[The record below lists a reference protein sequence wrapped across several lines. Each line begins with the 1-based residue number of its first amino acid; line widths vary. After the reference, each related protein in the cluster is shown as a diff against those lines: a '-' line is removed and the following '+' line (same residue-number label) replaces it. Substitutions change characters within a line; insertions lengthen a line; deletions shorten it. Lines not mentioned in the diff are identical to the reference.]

1 MHRHSTSDS
10 RRPAAITR
18 HPSLV
23 TCHFPLCILHYAL
36 CIVLAAPAA
45 ASAETALYFNGS
57 TYFNL
62 NRWFNALKGDL
73 SMSAWIRV
81 SPNIFTVNP
90 HNTSGTAY
98 YGAGIVGQGYYGA
111 ETGFGILANGGANTP
126 GDTSDDGIGYQVR
139 VKNNASADN
148 KTLASGSYKSGTL
161 FTGDEWHHYLVVRD
175 TDSAKARFYVDGVLF
190 NEMDFLKTL
199 DLSPSR
205 SFCIGRNFVDT
216 AAPGGCFVGY
226 VADLAL
232 WDEALDADDAAR
244 LMVVRPDMIGKPPY
258 AYWPLDEGTGAKVTD
273 KVSGAQYQKNTA
285 GTLVWEDDPTLRRT
299 TLAPSVG
306 CTNGVWY
313 ATAELTHGSGVVD
326 LLVVSP
332 QGATNVV
339 ALSNG
344 VATAPA
350 TFTAAIPG
358 LAADTVYTVSTRFT
372 DGGYVA
378 VVEGGLFFNG
388 PVAVA
393 ATADATPDSPGVF
406 TVSRPVADGATNAPL
421 QVAYTLSGTAVAGTH
436 YTALP
441 GTVTIPAGKSSA
453 NVNVA
458 AIKNV
463 AATNS
468 LTLALAGGNYILGD
482 PASATMSVTTVRA
495 PAALV
500 WSAGRTASDLA
511 DPANWTPTVSRIEK
525 NDTLSFTADGD
536 EPYAFTLSRDLSVK
550 SSAFANGTA
559 PISIDFGG
567 HLFSNNATSGAT
579 FTQTGRG
586 GLALQGGEIYSRQYA
601 LKTAAL
607 ACTNATLSGAQ
618 WWGAPQLALTTS
630 DAHHS
635 FSNVL
640 FSFASAYNQARPD
653 VRGDN
658 VIVDFVESQSPDNG
672 DRHPPFQLSGSNI
685 VFRIAGA
692 QSSVRGSVTLS
703 GSDNRLIASGGRFYK
718 AGGDS
723 YGNLSMS
730 GARHEVVVT
739 NTLGSACV
747 SYMPSLGG
755 AKNCAIRVLKGG
767 KYSFWRIDDGL
778 TATHSFEGCSN
789 LVEVADGTLSLP
801 TLRFGY
807 LTNAAYG
814 GNELA
819 VRGDGAVVTVQ
830 NGCYVGNTNQPPV
843 TLSFSPGP
851 EGFGG
856 NAPVRQTGTGK
867 YIRVATNTVFK
878 VDARALTGTRD
889 HGRFALPLVSFR
901 SNAEAEGAFDAE
913 ALAALNARL
922 VSRPRGGKLS
932 LETDGNYRILTW
944 NYAKSSTVLLLR

>member
-10 RRPAAITR
+10 RWPAAITR

-36 CIVLAAPAA
+36 CIAAFAVLTANAD
-45 ASAETALYFNGS
+45 TALYFNGN
-57 TYFNL
+57 TYINTLTKFPLANSVT
-62 NRWFNALKGDL
+62 L
-73 SMSAWIRV
+73 SARVRV
-81 SPNIFTVNP
+81 SSAITNNP
-90 HNTSGTAY
+90 PYSHSGSY
-98 YGAGIVGQGYYGA
+98 YGAGIVGQGYWGNA
-111 ETGFGILANGGANTP
+111 TGFGLFVPSACNTA
-126 GDTSDDGIGYQVR
+126 DTSDDKVYFQV
-139 VKNNASADN
+139 
-148 KTLASGSYKSGTL
+148 LKSGKGSVTGN
-161 FTGDEWHHYLVVRD
+161 FTDPALYAGEPWHHYLVVRD
-175 TDSAKARFYVDGVLF
+175 KEGGSVHFYVDGKLVVTG
-190 NEMDFLKTL
+190 DFPS
-199 DLSPSR
+199 DYDISPSHY
-205 SFCIGRNFVDT
+205 FAFGKDMTTVGGNFR
-216 AAPGGCFVGY
+216 GWL
-226 VADLAL
+226 ADVAL
-232 WDEALDADDAAR
+232 WNEALDADDAAR
-244 LMVVRPDMIGKPPY
+244 LAVSSPDMIGKAPY
-258 AYWPLDEGTGAKVTD
+258 AYWPLDEGTGATKV
-273 KVSGAQYQKNTA
+273 KNKISGKEYPATA

-511 DPANWTPTVSRIEK
+511 DPANWTPLVPEIEK

-567 HLFSNNATSGAT
+567 HLFSNNATSGTT

-586 GLALQGGEIYSRQYA
+586 GVALLGGEIYSRQYA

-618 WWGAPQLALTTS
+618 WWQAPQLALTTS

-843 TLSFSPGP
+843 TLSFAPGP

-878 VDARALTGTRD
+878 VDAKAFTKTRD
-889 HGRFALPLVSFR
+889 RGLFTLPLISFR
-901 SNAEAEGAFDAE
+901 SNTQAEAAFNNE
-913 ALAALNARL
+913 ALASFNKHL
-922 VSRPRGGKLS
+922 VSRPRGGWLT
-932 LETDGNYRILTW
+932 LETDGNYRVLTW
-944 NYAKSSTVLLLR
+944 NFRNGGTVLMLK